1 MYPGFTRQPLVEPDR
16 MVENPNLRW
25 KDSPNAGLELVTQ
38 RATSAHATSEVQQI
52 DAADA
57 ALNIL
62 ELIDALETC

>member
-1 MYPGFTRQPLVEPDR
+1 
-16 MVENPNLRW
+16 MVENPNLHW